1 MKKLMFAVVMGLFI
15 MGLGSISFAGMLDQA
30 VEATKQANTTA
41 KDAKAKSDSAEKKA
55 IEAQDASKQ
64 ESQSMT
70 DQAKE
75 TAKEVVNEEIDKIG
89 K

>member
-30 VEATKQANTTA
+30 AEVTEQANTTA

>member
-30 VEATKQANTTA
+30 VEATEQANTTA
-41 KDAKAKSDSAEKKA
+41 KDAKAKSDSAEQKA

-64 ESQSMT
+64 ESGSMT